1 MTPRAAST
9 DAGGELSSDLQAL
22 GINLRDLQVRIETAA
37 DLETL
42 PLTDGRLQE
51 IEAVRAAVA
60 ALEDVITR
68 ARNRAVAQAVAA
80 RWPYKRI
87 HRVTGLSI
95 EPHRP
100 DRPSARRAR
109 SRGRAHNPQTQGKE
123 AKQMSSA
130 PTIREVRHSD
140 LSPPL
145 ILSLWICHARTLG
158 GASTLL

>member
-60 ALEDVITR
+60 ALEAVITR

-95 EPHRP
+95 SRIGQIAPARAGRDPGAEPTTP
-100 DRPSARRAR
+100 KPKAR
-109 SRGRAHNPQTQGKE
+109 SQK
-123 AKQMSSA
+123 
-130 PTIREVRHSD
+130 
-140 LSPPL
+140 
-145 ILSLWICHARTLG
+145 
-158 GASTLL
+158 